1 MDEHDLADQI
11 LTRLALAAKDDSGV
25 RFIVSPS
32 IDRSGG
38 YRVSYPGGRFN
49 ARPELIQELLNRK
62 LIQVVDQ
69 KSGSLVVGL
78 TIRGFDYFARHLEAS

>member
-11 LTRLALAAKDDSGV
+11 LTRLARAAKDDSGV